1 LSRCFSA
8 ASEPDGRPTMKIVGY
23 TERWTVQPGENLGIK
38 VSSEVERY
46 YARLVRHVG
55 PIGSAADWDLKV
67 ADQGVQ
73 SGPHVGRSQPIKTGS
88 YFVAQPDKLPP
99 LQSLKLVTR
108 VFPTSVGVL
117 ANSICAL
124 GFGSSFVELQVAAD
138 STPALS
144 ITGFD
149 WATTF
154 PLEGIAVRSGRWQEV
169 TFAIDRSRHRFMV
182 TVDESKASIGWPDQW
197 LQGSESWDSTGICVS
212 LGSRVVAGEQI
223 GNFDGKI
230 ESPYLYL
237 YQGDPEQGDL
247 EYRRFAHWNFA
258 SRDMSSCFVAD
269 VIGSFS
275 PGRLVNGPMRGV
287 TSSQWNGTSTNYT
300 VNPTGYDAVKFH
312 RDDLSDCGWS
322 DDFTLT
328 IPATTRSGI
337 YSLILSEHQEPDW
350 NDRTSFDALPIFVIP
365 ARRSGCRI
373 ALLLPTF
380 SYRAYANSIFFEDA
394 DDQVFRLKRLTPSE
408 PLYRY
413 AQARGLRS
421 LYDLHEDG
429 SGCHLATLSRPQM
442 TVRADFVS
450 MLQGFPHQLSAD
462 LDIVGFLEAQDEPFE
477 ILTDEHVHAHCA
489 AALAAYD
496 VVVTGSHP
504 EYTSA
509 PLLDAYRDYAS
520 SGGSIVYLGGNG
532 FYWPVAFSEG
542 PPSLLEVRRTRG
554 TWRVR
559 PGETIRQLDGQ
570 PGGLWRELGRPPN
583 LIFAVGFSAVGFNG
597 DGQYY
602 ATDELDTDLLPDRL
616 RAVMRQIGSRP
627 FGVAGLELDAYSNEL
642 GSSPEAIVLASIRS
656 MPPGYVPPAE
666 EIAATEQ
673 LLPRPEEALRQLV
686 RGDITLQRL
695 SSGGMIFSAG
705 SIRWSSG
712 LSDAA
717 DSFHVRA
724 VTAAVILDFLELA
737 ADRT

>member
-1 LSRCFSA
+1 
-8 ASEPDGRPTMKIVGY
+8 MKIVGY
-23 TERWTVQPGENLGIK
+23 TDRWTVRPGESIAIK
-38 VSSEVERY
+38 VSSEVKQY

-67 ADQGVQ
+67 ADQGIQ
-73 SGPHVGRSQPIKTGS
+73 SGPHVGRSQTIKTGS
-88 YFVAQPDKLPP
+88 YFVAQADKLPP

-108 VFPTSVGVL
+108 VLPTSVGVL
-117 ANSICAL
+117 ANSICAI
-124 GFGSSFVELQVAAD
+124 GFGSSFVELQLAQD
-138 STPALS
+138 STPRLS
-144 ITGFD
+144 ISGFD
-149 WATTF
+149 WVTTF

-169 TFAIDRSRHRFMV
+169 TLAIDRSRRRLIV
-182 TVDESKASIGWPDQW
+182 TADESKATIDWPDQW
-197 LQGSESWDSTGICVS
+197 LQDGESWDSTGVRVS
-212 LGSRVVAGEQI
+212 VGSRVVAGEQI

-230 ESPYLYL
+230 ESPSLYL
-237 YQGDPEQGDL
+237 YQGDPEQGSR

-258 SRDMSSCFVAD
+258 SRDMSSCDIAD
-269 VIGSFS
+269 VIGSS
-275 PGRLVNGPMRGV
+275 STGRLVNGPMRGV

-300 VNPTGYDAVKFH
+300 EDPAGYDAVKFH
-312 RDDLSDCGWS
+312 RDDLTDCGWS
-322 DDFTLT
+322 DDFTLN

-337 YSLILSEHQEPDW
+337 YSLILSEHQKPDW
-350 NDRTSFDALPIFVIP
+350 NDRMSFDALPLFVIP

-380 SYRAYANSIFFEDA
+380 SYRAYANSAFFEDA

-413 AQARGLRS
+413 AQACGLRS

-462 LDIVGFLEAQDEPFE
+462 LDIAGFLEALDEPFE
-477 ILTDEHVHAHCA
+477 VLTDEHVHAHGA
-489 AALAAYD
+489 AVLAAYD

-504 EYTSA
+504 EYTSPA
-509 PLLDAYRDYAS
+509 LLDAYRDFAS
-520 SGGSIVYLGGNG
+520 SGGSIAYLGGNG
-532 FYWPVAFSEG
+532 FYWSVAFSEG

-554 TWRVR
+554 TWRAR
-559 PGETIRQLDGQ
+559 PGEMIRQLDGR

-597 DGQYY
+597 DGHYF
-602 ATDELDTDLLPDRL
+602 ATDELDTGLLPTRL
-616 RAVMRQIGSRP
+616 RAVMKQIGNQP

-642 GSSPEAIVLASIRS
+642 GSSPDAIVLASTRS

-666 EIAATEQ
+666 EIGATER
-673 LLPRPEEALRQLV
+673 LLPRPEEALRRLV
-686 RGDITLQRL
+686 RGDVTLQRL
-695 SSGGMIFSAG
+695 QSGGMIFSAG

-712 LSDAA
+712 LSDVA

-724 VTAAVILDFLELA
+724 VTTAVMLDFLELA
-737 ADRT
+737 VDRT